1 MPQHAM
7 FKNPSPGYES
17 FVERYCL
24 RRRKNGDISGKQ
36 ELLKKAQNAWSNEYK
51 DGKKKTE
58 KFLKLRDD
66 AKPFVTYLFY
76 VKYCFTNNATYP
88 HQN

>member
-1 MPQHAM
+1 M

-36 ELLKKAQNAWSNEYK
+36 ELLKKAQNAWANEYK
-51 DGKKKTE
+51 DDKKKTE
-58 KFLKLRDD
+58 ES
-66 AKPFVTYLFY
+66 
-76 VKYCFTNNATYP
+76 
-88 HQN
+88 

>member
-1 MPQHAM
+1 MPHYAM
-7 FKNPSPGYES
+7 FKNPSSGYES
-17 FVERYCL
+17 FAESYCL
-24 RRRKNGDISGKQ
+24 RRKNGDISGKQ

-66 AKPFVTYLFY
+66 AKPFVRYLFY